1 MAINKTKVSQFY
13 WELTELGAGC
23 NCLRLGVGNSAN
35 MFSRLSCG
43 ILH

>member
-1 MAINKTKVSQFY
+1 MAINKAEVSQFY
-13 WELTELGAGC
+13 RELKELGAGC
-23 NCLRLGVGNSAN
+23 NYLCLAVGHSLD